1 MADHTMPPTCAQWS
15 AECAEPLAG
24 TATQAAGWIL
34 IEQPGSWGPDA
45 LTGSGLDPE
54 ISATLARTATHEQ
67 TPQQQIRIQ
76 LIRRPRPL
84 MHGSGRSKTAYIV
97 HSGPSAW
104 ARRITFERDEE
115 LLALPIGDALQA
127 HPSQVGDA
135 VDHPL
140 FLVCTHGSRDRCCAE
155 LGRPVALSLCDYVAD
170 AASDASTDEAHAGI
184 EIWETSHV
192 GGHRFA
198 GNVVV
203 LPEGLVYGRLDAA
216 AARTVVEAHRSG
228 QVATDWLRGRSGYP
242 PAVQAA
248 EVFARQRTGS
258 VGRTF
263 RHLSHDVENSDVVV
277 TMEIDGVT
285 SVERV
290 SPASLDAAVPASCG
304 DTPSVPTVLRRH
316 NSAEGELLPA
326 D

>member
-1 MADHTMPPTCAQWS
+1 MAAQTTLRPCAQWS
-15 AECAEPLAG
+15 AECGEPIAG

-54 ISATLARTATHEQ
+54 ISAALALAAAQQQ
-67 TPQQQIRIQ
+67 TPSQQIRIQ
-76 LIRRPRPL
+76 LIRRPRPF
-84 MHGSGRSKTAYIV
+84 MNTSGQPKVAYIV
-97 HSGPSAW
+97 HSGPAAW

-127 HPSQVGDA
+127 HPSEVGDA
-135 VDHPL
+135 VDRPL

-155 LGRPVALSLCDYVAD
+155 LGRPVALALCDYVAD
-170 AASDASTDEAHAGI
+170 AAHGVPTGSQGAA

-203 LPEGLVYGRLDAA
+203 LPEGLVYGRLDAE
-216 AARTVVEAHRSG
+216 AARTVIEAHRAG
-228 QVATDWLRGRSGYP
+228 QVATEWLRGRSGYP

-248 EVFARQRTGS
+248 EIFARQRTGS
-258 VGRTF
+258 VGRAF
-263 RHLSHDVENSDVVV
+263 RLLSHEVDNDDVVV
-277 TMEIDGVT
+277 RLEIDGVV

-290 SPASLDAAVPASCG
+290 THASLADAVPASCG
-304 DTPSVPTVLRRH
+304 DHPSVPTVLRPH
-316 NSAEGELLPA
+316 SDAAEAPIRPG
-326 D
+326 